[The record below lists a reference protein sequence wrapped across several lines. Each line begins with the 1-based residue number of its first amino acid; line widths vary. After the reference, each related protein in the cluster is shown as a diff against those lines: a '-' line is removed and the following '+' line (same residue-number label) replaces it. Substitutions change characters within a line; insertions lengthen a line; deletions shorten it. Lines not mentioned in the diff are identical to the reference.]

1 MRSLWTKK
9 TKEKSEEEKEVNS
22 NKGQIHKYLPFFFG
36 KLTGRLIVKAKIDA
50 DLCIGC
56 ALCVQTCPEVFKME
70 GDKAVV
76 SVSVVPA
83 DVEGTCRQAADEC
96 PVTAIIIE

>member
-1 MRSLWTKK
+1 M
-9 TKEKSEEEKEVNS
+9 
-22 NKGQIHKYLPFFFG
+22 
-36 KLTGRLIVKAKIDA
+36 KAKIDA
-50 DLCIGC
+50 ELCIGC

-83 DVEGTCRQAADEC
+83 DVEGTCRQATDEC

>member
-1 MRSLWTKK
+1 MLM
-9 TKEKSEEEKEVNS
+9 
-22 NKGQIHKYLPFFFG
+22 YLPLIFG